1 MHFYKNKNILVAG
14 ASGFIG
20 TNLIKKLKNLECNIF
35 GTYYQNE
42 PKIIDSSISYI
53 KADLRNQ
60 KDCQKILKNIDIV
73 FMCAANSSGAKIMTE
88 KPLDHLTPNLI
99 MNTLMLE
106 AAYLNSVDQFVFI
119 SSNTVYPLTN
129 SFVREDE
136 SGYEFY
142 DKYHIVAWMKKF
154 SEVMCDMYS
163 NKILNKMNTLV
174 VRPGNLYGPYDK
186 FDWENSKVIA
196 ALIRKF
202 IEKQKPIQVWGDGN
216 DIKDFLYIEDFI
228 DGLLQYTALNKFGET
243 VNIAS
248 GKSIT
253 IREIVSILEKLEF
266 SQNNLKAEII
276 FDVSKPSMIPVRLID
291 ISKICSAIDWVP
303 LVDIEAGLLK
313 TIEWYKKNNSNDY
326 F

>member
-1 MHFYKNKNILVAG
+1 MNFYKNKTILVAG

-20 TNLIKKLKNLECNIF
+20 TNLVKKLINLECKII
-35 GTYYQNE
+35 GTYNNNN
-42 PKIIDSSISYI
+42 PKIINSKVDYV

-60 KDCQKILKNIDIV
+60 TECQKILKNIDIV

-88 KPLDHLTPNLI
+88 KPLNHLTPNLI

-106 AAYLNSVDQFVFI
+106 SAYLNSVDKFVFI
-119 SSNTVYPLTN
+119 SSNTVYPLTDT
-129 SFVREDE
+129 FVKEND
-136 SGYEFY
+136 STYDFYE
-142 DKYHIVAWMKKF
+142 KYHIVAWMKKF

-163 NKILNKMNTLV
+163 KKISNKMNTLV

-202 IEKQKPIQVWGDGN
+202 IEKQNPIQVWGDGN

-228 DGLLQYTALNKFGET
+228 DALIKYAALDNYGET

-248 GKSIT
+248 GKPTT
-253 IREIVSILEKLEF
+253 IRQIVSILEKLEIL
-266 SQNNLKAEII
+266 QNNQKANII
-276 FDVSKPSMIPVRLID
+276 FDSSKPSMIPVRLID
-291 ISKICSAIDWVP
+291 ISKICSAIDWLP
-303 LVDIEAGLLK
+303 RIDIEDGLLK
-313 TIEWYKKNNSNDY
+313 TIEWYKKNS
-326 F
+326 